1 VNTTNDIA
9 IFCEYALY
17 RPKGPVFRF
26 LISTEFEFDI
36 VVVIIYYEKKKEG
49 RGREGIVFKSIG
61 MEGF

>member
-1 VNTTNDIA
+1 
-9 IFCEYALY
+9 
-17 RPKGPVFRF
+17 VFRF